1 MQKRKRTPI
10 EIYNERAS
18 QQDFCHLNDISDYF
32 VYFILNTE
40 DLFFYA
46 HNGINI
52 YGIRQNLRALFKERS
67 SRGGSTI
74 TQQTVK
80 NLYFTFE
87 RSWSRKLKEAFLS
100 LEFER
105 QLSKNQILELYLNI
119 IYFDNGQYGISNASR
134 FYFGRTPKELTFNQS
149 IFLSVLPPVAGI
161 YNPLYHQENYAAY
174 RNKRMY
180 DGFHDERTY
189 KYILAEIQKHDPDCL
204 DEELCHA
211 TKETDPYNSPGPMIN
226 ERFGPGMPESLIY
239 KKTIR

>member
-18 QQDFCHLNDISDYF
+18 QQDFCHLKDISDYF
-32 VYFILNTE
+32 VYCILNTE
-40 DLFFYA
+40 DYFFYV
-46 HNGINI
+46 HKGINT
-52 YGIRQNLRALFKERS
+52 YAIRQGLRALLKERS
-67 SRGGSTI
+67 SRGNSTI

-87 RSWSRKLKEAFLS
+87 RSWKRKIKEALLA

-134 FYFGRTPKELTFNQS
+134 FYFGKTPKELTFNQS
-149 IFLSVLPPVAGI
+149 IFLSVLPPVVGI

-180 DGFHDERTY
+180 DGFHDERIY

-211 TKETDPYNSPGPMIN
+211 TVETDQYNKSGPMIN
-226 ERFGPGMPESLIY
+226 EQFGPGMPESLIY
-239 KKTIR
+239 K